1 MLETKIRL
9 EAIDDVREFVQAATR
24 CNFDVDISYNRM
36 VIDAKSILGVM
47 SLDRT
52 KDLKVQYHTEDS
64 EFEKVLSKFT
74 VA

>member
-1 MLETKIRL
+1 MLEKKIRL

-52 KDLKVQYHTEDS
+52 KDLTVQYWPEDR
-64 EFEKVLSKFT
+64 ELEKVLSKFA